1 MAKQIEFRP
10 PLPSAAEETQRKLDA
25 APLEHA
31 DAVLNAFRTLQ
42 TLHDTNTL
50 DFVRGLLGAGDEV
63 LTQVVSV
70 ATSPQSTRAI
80 RNLLVLTNIL
90 GSIDPDALQRITTT
104 VTPALTER
112 QPAEPPS
119 LFAITKRIFSKD
131 SRRALATGVTLLE
144 AFGRSLGPAE
154 KVEKK

>member
-10 PLPSAAEETQRKLDA
+10 VLPSAEEETQRRLDA

-154 KVEKK
+154 KAEKK

>member
-1 MAKQIEFRP
+1 MAKQIEFKP
-10 PLPSAAEETQRKLDA
+10 QLPSAEEEMQRKLEA

-50 DFVRGLLGAGDEV
+50 DFVRGVLGAGDEV
-63 LTQVVSV
+63 LTQLVSV
-70 ATSPQSTRAI
+70 VTSPQSTRAI

-90 GSIDPDALQRITTT
+90 GTIDPDALQRIAGS
-104 VTPALTER
+104 VTPALTEQ

-119 LFAITKRIFSKD
+119 LFAITKRLFSKD
-131 SRRALATGVTLLE
+131 SRRALATGVGLLE
-144 AFGRSLGPAE
+144 GVGRSLGPAATA
-154 KVEKK
+154 EKK